1 VKVCILGDAQSVHLQ
16 RIAPGLARRGVEVTV
31 VCHKPVPIPG
41 VEVARFAV
49 PPWGLAYPGRWSA
62 RRRAYLGDLFRRF
75 DIVHVHFLHDW
86 GFTTGLLA
94 LIGGE
99 CDGPRARGP
108 LPHGRG
114 SERRRRTSANTA
126 LDCGASVATPW
137 GSDIVPPP
145 GEDAPGPELID
156 ARRAMLRHARAV
168 TAWGPTFARQV
179 ADFAGLDPEA
189 IHLLPLGVDL
199 DLFRPVE
206 DRSDRAAR
214 APTVGFFKGF
224 RPVYG
229 ATHLIRAIPLV
240 LAECPTAR
248 FELIGDGPQ
257 GDECAGLAAALGVA
271 SVITWHPRQPHDRLP
286 GFLAGWDVSVI
297 PSECESFGAAALESS
312 AMCVPVVASR
322 VGGLV
327 ETVLEERTGLLVEP
341 RSPRALARG
350 IVQLLRDEPLRRR
363 MGAAGRAFVAEH
375 YEWGGI
381 LDRWVETYRR
391 VIEEGA
397 ASGPSCRAAPVRKR
411 SSPSQSGTDPGVI
424 QTPIH
429 PSASDHTGAVP
440 VSSAQPRR
448 LKPAA
453 QGLCD
458 AAPNARGSGEED
470 RSLTVAALKEGA
482 IRPRRV
488 LMISAVF
495 PPVGG
500 PGVQRSAKFAKYLPA
515 FGWTPVV
522 WCAGHLEGLPLD
534 DTLLAELPD
543 EVSILS
549 FEGRSVGSRL
559 RRGLW
564 RRGRSASA
572 GARASRKVAEWL
584 ADRDARRLVPD
595 VMARWARESIVA
607 LRSIV
612 RRERFDAI
620 YSTYTPASNHVI
632 ARALHRATGW
642 PWIADFRDLW
652 TDDYTYVGH
661 DARRRAAERALEQ
674 TILEE
679 ADRVIGVTARQTAI
693 LAARVPSAP
702 EKFVTITNGFDPADF
717 REPPRRRDPRA
728 SGGRFVLA
736 HVGRFDHWRTGDALM
751 EGLRRFAAS
760 LGEEREGV
768 ELRIVGHA
776 GAQGREGLARAE
788 VPATFTGYVTHRD
801 AVGEMRAAD
810 ALLLS
815 VPDGRNADT
824 VVPAKLFEYL
834 AAGRPILVVG
844 PVDGAAERIVRECRA
859 GVTAE
864 FEGQRVALG
873 LRQMYEA
880 WRGGRPLGGC
890 PTDLLEPFS
899 RVTQAGQLAALLGGR
914 RDAGRYEDASRCED
928 TDGAAARDGGQRD
941 GRRDAGRYEDA
952 GRDQSAG
959 GPGDGEHV
967 DTASPAIG
975 VGPVRAPARSGA

>member
-1 VKVCILGDAQSVHLQ
+1 
-16 RIAPGLARRGVEVTV
+16 
-31 VCHKPVPIPG
+31 
-41 VEVARFAV
+41 
-49 PPWGLAYPGRWSA
+49 
-62 RRRAYLGDLFRRF
+62 
-75 DIVHVHFLHDW
+75 
-86 GFTTGLLA
+86 
-94 LIGGE
+94 
-99 CDGPRARGP
+99 
-108 LPHGRG
+108 
-114 SERRRRTSANTA
+114 
-126 LDCGASVATPW
+126 
-137 GSDIVPPP
+137 
-145 GEDAPGPELID
+145 
-156 ARRAMLRHARAV
+156 
-168 TAWGPTFARQV
+168 
-179 ADFAGLDPEA
+179 
-189 IHLLPLGVDL
+189 
-199 DLFRPVE
+199 
-206 DRSDRAAR
+206 
-214 APTVGFFKGF
+214 
-224 RPVYG
+224 
-229 ATHLIRAIPLV
+229 
-240 LAECPTAR
+240 
-248 FELIGDGPQ
+248 
-257 GDECAGLAAALGVA
+257 
-271 SVITWHPRQPHDRLP
+271 
-286 GFLAGWDVSVI
+286 
-297 PSECESFGAAALESS
+297 
-312 AMCVPVVASR
+312 
-322 VGGLV
+322 
-327 ETVLEERTGLLVEP
+327 
-341 RSPRALARG
+341 
-350 IVQLLRDEPLRRR
+350 
-363 MGAAGRAFVAEH
+363 
-375 YEWGGI
+375 
-381 LDRWVETYRR
+381 
-391 VIEEGA
+391 
-397 ASGPSCRAAPVRKR
+397 
-411 SSPSQSGTDPGVI
+411 
-424 QTPIH
+424 
-429 PSASDHTGAVP
+429 
-440 VSSAQPRR
+440 
-448 LKPAA
+448 
-453 QGLCD
+453 
-458 AAPNARGSGEED
+458 
-470 RSLTVAALKEGA
+470 
-482 IRPRRV
+482 
-488 LMISAVF
+488 MISAAF
-495 PPVGG
+495 PPLGG

-534 DTLLAELPD
+534 DTLLAELRD
-543 EVSILS
+543 EVSIHS

-559 RRGLW
+559 RRGLQ

-572 GARASRKVAEWL
+572 GARVCRKVAEWL

-717 REPPRRRDPRA
+717 REPPARRRDPRA
-728 SGGRFVLA
+728 GGGRFVLA

-760 LGEEREGV
+760 LGEERERV

-834 AAGRPILVVG
+834 ATGRPILVVG
-844 PVDGAAERIVRECRA
+844 PLDGAAERIVRECRA

-890 PTDLLEPFS
+890 PVELLEPFS
-899 RVTQAGQLAALLGGR
+899 RVTQTRELATLLGGR
-914 RDAGRYEDASRCED
+914 RDAGRYEDA
-928 TDGAAARDGGQRD
+928 
-941 GRRDAGRYEDA
+941 
-952 GRDQSAG
+952 GRDRSAG

-967 DTASPAIG
+967 DTVSPAIG